1 MTKSLSLFDVVRN
14 KIRVKHYSIRTEKTY
29 ISWIKS
35 YLHFYSLQHPRELG
49 AEQIE
54 AFLTHLAVN
63 RKVSASTQNQALSAL
78 LFLYKVV
85 LDIELPYL
93 DGVTRA
99 KRSTR
104 VPVVFTP
111 VEASRVIQNLQP
123 PYSLMAG
130 LLYGSGL
137 RLMECVR
144 LRIKDIDFHYK
155 TITVRNG
162 KGGKDRVTILPDL
175 VLHDLELQLVK
186 TKELHTFDQQAGQGY
201 VYLPFALEKKYPNAN
216 REWGWQ
222 YVFPSQSRSIDARS
236 GVERRHHLGGQS
248 LQRAVKRSIMDSGIT
263 KQASTHTFRH
273 SFATHLLQAGYDI
286 RTVQDLMGHKDIRT
300 TQVYTHILERGGNA
314 VKSPLDNL
322 RTEVKSDA

>member
-1 MTKSLSLFDVVRN
+1 MTNSPSLFEVVRN

-29 ISWIKS
+29 IYWIKS

-49 AEQIE
+49 SAQIE
-54 AFLTHLAVN
+54 AFLTHLAVD

-85 LDIELPYL
+85 LEIELPYL
-93 DGVTRA
+93 DNVTRA
-99 KRSTR
+99 KKSSR

-111 VEASRVIQNLQP
+111 DEASIVIQSLQP
-123 PYSLMAG
+123 PYSLMTR

-162 KGGKDRVTILPDL
+162 KGGKDRVTLLPDL
-175 VLHDLELQLVK
+175 VSGDLELQMAK
-186 TKELHTFDQQAGQGY
+186 NQELHDIDRQAGFGL
-201 VYLPFALEKKYPNAN
+201 VYLPFALEKKYPNASA
-216 REWGWQ
+216 EWGWQ
-222 YVFPSQSRSIDARS
+222 YVFPSNTRSIDPRS
-236 GVERRHHLGGQS
+236 GVERRHHVGEQS
-248 LQRAVKRSIMDSGIT
+248 LQRAVKRAIRMSGIS

-286 RTVQDLMGHKDIRT
+286 RTVQELMGHKDIRT
-300 TQVYTHILERGGNA
+300 TQIYTHVLERGGNA

-322 RTEVKSDA
+322 DL

>member
-1 MTKSLSLFDVVRN
+1 M
-14 KIRVKHYSIRTEKTY
+14 
-29 ISWIKS
+29 
-35 YLHFYSLQHPRELG
+35 
-49 AEQIE
+49 
-54 AFLTHLAVN
+54 
-63 RKVSASTQNQALSAL
+63 
-78 LFLYKVV
+78 V
-85 LDIELPYL
+85 LEIELPYL
-93 DGVTRA
+93 DDVTRA
-99 KRSTR
+99 KKSSR

-111 VEASRVIQNLQP
+111 DEASIVIQNLQP
-123 PYSLMAG
+123 PYSLMTR

-162 KGGKDRVTILPDL
+162 KGGKDRVTLLPDL
-175 VLHDLELQLVK
+175 VSGDLELQMAK
-186 TKELHTFDQQAGQGY
+186 TRELHDLDRQAGYGS
-201 VYLPFALEKKYPNAN
+201 VCLPFALEKKYPHAS

-222 YVFPSQSRSIDARS
+222 YVFPSNTRSIDPRS
-236 GVERRHHLGGQS
+236 GIERRHHVGEQS
-248 LQRAVKRSIMDSGIT
+248 LQRAIKRSIRVSGIS

-300 TQVYTHILERGGNA
+300 TQIYTHVLERGGNA

-322 RTEVKSDA
+322 GT

>member
-1 MTKSLSLFDVVRN
+1 MTDSPGLFEVVRN

-29 ISWIKS
+29 IYWIKS
-35 YLHFYSLQHPRELG
+35 YLQFYSLQHPRELG
-49 AEQIE
+49 ASQIE
-54 AFLTHLAVN
+54 AFLTHLAVD

-85 LDIELPYL
+85 LEIELPYL
-93 DGVTRA
+93 DDVTRA
-99 KRSTR
+99 KKSSR

-111 VEASRVIQNLQP
+111 DEASIVIQNLQP
-123 PYSLMAG
+123 PYSLMTR

-162 KGGKDRVTILPDL
+162 KGGKDRVTLLPDL
-175 VLHDLELQLVK
+175 VSVDLELQMTK
-186 TKELHTFDQQAGQGY
+186 TKELHDFDRQAGYGL
-201 VYLPFALEKKYPNAN
+201 VYLPFALEKKYPNASG
-216 REWGWQ
+216 EWSWQ
-222 YVFPSQSRSIDARS
+222 YVFPSNTRSIDPRS
-236 GVERRHHLGGQS
+236 GVERRHHVGEQS
-248 LQRAVKRSIMDSGIT
+248 LQRAIKRAIRVSGIS

-300 TQVYTHILERGGNA
+300 TQIYTHILERGGNA

-322 RTEVKSDA
+322 GL